1 MALGNTKTVERSTG
15 ERKVK
20 LGTTADQLRE
30 TLRTLAYMERLQ
42 HIRHHEEIADSE
54 SHKLYLARLKNA
66 PVVRQ
71 DKVRVVPGSR
81 GEAGYIAIVPRGLR
95 ADIHSN
101 LEGEWGRYN
110 DLAEKLRWCGFNAVN
125 TGDTQIRVTERS
137 DRPIAH
143 KKVAIAAQK
152 DSVSV

>member
-1 MALGNTKTVERSTG
+1 MRLT
-15 ERKVK
+15 
-20 LGTTADQLRE
+20 TTADHLRE
-30 TLRTLAYMERLQ
+30 TLRTLAYMERMQ
-42 HIRHHEEIADSE
+42 NIRHHESIAE
-54 SHKLYLARLKNA
+54 SDHHKIFLERLRNA
-66 PVVRQ
+66 PVVVL
-71 DKVRVVPGSR
+71 DKVRILPGLK
-81 GEAGYIAIVPRGLR
+81 GATGYIVIVPRGLR